1 MKQEKNII
9 DLIIDLE
16 NVNRDIEKIKA
27 PAYIDQK
34 VKSIFRDKPG
44 LSAENK
50 AKLNAIIDELL

>member
-16 NVNRDIEKIKA
+16 NVNRDIEKIKG

-34 VKSIFRDKPG
+34 VKSIFGDKPG

-50 AKLNAIIDELL
+50 AKLNALIDELL